1 MKIINPLPTAP
12 APKTKP
18 TKKKSK
24 KSNPNRTERFVD
36 DVEESLFAHS
46 MAASEAPTSGENSLS
61 VQSSSESGL
70 TNVSVRRKVYEYLPQ
85 VEQVRIA
92 MLNGTPLHEAMERQ
106 GIPFNSETLKAFNK
120 AIQLSFIIAHR
131 STPEVE
137 RLLVQAA
144 RGKFLTEALLEG
156 NSDKALKWAKLI
168 QEDSSVFEKQLA
180 PTLMLNADDLG
191 KFIEQKNAETTID
204 ADFEEIFA
212 DVIAPEDEG
221 EEKEKTK

>member
-1 MKIINPLPTAP
+1 M
-12 APKTKP
+12 
-18 TKKKSK
+18 
-24 KSNPNRTERFVD
+24 D

-46 MAASEAPTSGENSLS
+46 LAASETPINGENSLTLQTS
-61 VQSSSESGL
+61 NESGL

-92 MLNGTPLHEAMERQ
+92 MLSGVPLNEAMERQ
-106 GIPFNSETLKAFNK
+106 GIPYNLETQKAFNK

-156 NSDKALKWAKLI
+156 NSEKALKWAKLI
-168 QEDSSVFEKQLA
+168 QEDSSVFEKQIA
-180 PTLMLNADDLG
+180 PTLLLNADDLG
-191 KFIEQKNAETTID
+191 KFIEQQNAEKTID

-212 DVIAPEDEG
+212 DVIAPEDEKSDVG
-221 EEKEKTK
+221 